1 MASGRKKSISLKKYK
16 SRRELNIGIFLFAVV
31 LIYLVVT
38 VIMYLTG
45 DNISVYEVRKGS
57 IVNDNSYTGLIIR
70 EETSIEAEA
79 GGYISYYQN
88 ENSKVKS
95 GTDIYAVSKSPLDTE
110 LSGDN
115 EENGISSA
123 SLNQEVQSGIA
134 LDLQSFNENFD
145 SQNFSSVYSLKN
157 EISNTLQNALSET
170 RTEHLDAVIA
180 ASGEDVSSFQA
191 DRDGIVAFSVDGYE
205 SLLKIH
211 LLRTALTDLI
221 MKIPYS
227 ATERTLMPANRYI
240 A

>member
-115 EENGISSA
+115 EENSKDSCSRIA
-123 SLNQEVQSGIA
+123 SIE
-134 LDLQSFNENFD
+134 
-145 SQNFSSVYSLKN
+145 
-157 EISNTLQNALSET
+157 
-170 RTEHLDAVIA
+170 
-180 ASGEDVSSFQA
+180 
-191 DRDGIVAFSVDGYE
+191 
-205 SLLKIH
+205 
-211 LLRTALTDLI
+211 
-221 MKIPYS
+221 
-227 ATERTLMPANRYI
+227 
-240 A
+240 